1 MWMKNVLV
9 LIMLPNFCAGL
20 LYPMEQKK
28 TVLPMFLSMILL
40 LSVNCALSRG
50 KDYTWLDTVT
60 FLLLIAPNLHLFHGG
75 DIGYFSMFYIILY
88 SVGAVFILGIR
99 TSALFNAVC
108 AFFIFVQVRGSG
120 LAELRGL
127 YHQNLLLR
135 FPYLYLCIVG
145 IAYIIMFSIQWYWV
159 EKEKS
164 RLVLE
169 HRIHEE
175 KKKLA
180 DMSLHVI
187 TSMYS
192 ALSAKIPEIDRHCEQ
207 TAAYS
212 RRIAEGMGLD
222 ETACTNAYYAGLL
235 HEVGAVG
242 LPDEI
247 IQKSSLTEEQYEI
260 YQTYVSRGY
269 RIIRELQ
276 IADEV
281 AEAVRYHRGNYD
293 GSGYLEGR
301 SGKNI
306 PVLARILSVADYAD
320 RHARWGENGV
330 RQQRRSA
337 RSWKKEKKPAL
348 IRSARNRCGRF

>member
-1 MWMKNVLV
+1 MKEFLEIVFSKYKDPKIAMWMKNVLV

-145 IAYIIMFSIQWYWV
+145 IAYIIMFSIQRYCV
-159 EKEKS
+159 EKEKI
-164 RLVLE
+164 RLVL
-169 HRIHEE
+169 
-175 KKKLA
+175 
-180 DMSLHVI
+180 
-187 TSMYS
+187 
-192 ALSAKIPEIDRHCEQ
+192 
-207 TAAYS
+207 
-212 RRIAEGMGLD
+212 
-222 ETACTNAYYAGLL
+222 
-235 HEVGAVG
+235 
-242 LPDEI
+242 
-247 IQKSSLTEEQYEI
+247 
-260 YQTYVSRGY
+260 
-269 RIIRELQ
+269 
-276 IADEV
+276 
-281 AEAVRYHRGNYD
+281 
-293 GSGYLEGR
+293 
-301 SGKNI
+301 
-306 PVLARILSVADYAD
+306 
-320 RHARWGENGV
+320 
-330 RQQRRSA
+330 
-337 RSWKKEKKPAL
+337 
-348 IRSARNRCGRF
+348 